1 MDKRIFIAS
10 TERKSGKS
18 LITIGLINAFLV
30 HIPNV
35 GYMKPVG
42 QRRRGEADEDSL
54 LIRKIF
60 DLKESPNDIN
70 PVAMQ
75 DVQEDRDKI
84 FDSIYDACER
94 LETGKD
100 LVVFEGTDY
109 SSAISVLE
117 FDLNAQLAKNLSAPV
132 LLVANGSEKVHGE
145 IVQNIVECAESFR
158 DNGCEFLGTV
168 VNRFSSPN
176 FEDDQQRMESDLGKE
191 GIQLFGTVLANEM
204 IAGPR
209 LSEVAEKLGAHV
221 IYKGDDMSRIVTS
234 ALVLA
239 MTTENALKYMK
250 ESDGCLL
257 ITPGDRTEHIFS
269 ALIAQR
275 STNYPSFS
283 GVILTGGFV
292 PGEAVKDLLEGT
304 PESGLTILSV
314 EGDTLSTAIKA
325 SEISGELTEGDSEK
339 IDLTFRLVERYT
351 DTMAIEKKLG
361 TIKSDS
367 ITPRMFQYRILQAA
381 KSDRQHIVLPE
392 GNEER
397 IIRAAAEALG
407 RGICDVTLIGNRG
420 IIEAAGRRVGAN
432 IEAVNIIDPE
442 HYDPE
447 KLEQYAETFYVLRKH
462 KGISHDLARETI
474 LDPIYYATMMVRED
488 DADGFVSGSTHS
500 TASTLG
506 PVLRVIRTKKGVSLA
521 SSIFFMCMPE
531 KVVVYGD
538 CALVENPD
546 AGQLA
551 DIAIS
556 SAETAKIFGIN
567 PYVALLSYST
577 GESGRGKDVEKVRE
591 AAQIAKERRPDI
603 PIEGP
608 MQYDA
613 ATSIEVART
622 KAKDSSV
629 AGRATVYIFPNL
641 DAGNTA
647 YKAVQRSARVAAI
660 GPVMQG
666 LNKPA
671 NDLSR
676 GATVI
681 DIMYT
686 IAVTAVQAQQT

>member
-18 LITIGLINAFLV
+18 LITIGLINAFLG

>member
-1 MDKRIFIAS
+1 MVKRIFIAS
-10 TERKSGKS
+10 TEQKSGKS
-18 LITIGLINAFLV
+18 LITIGLINAFLG
-30 HIPNV
+30 HIPRV

-42 QRRRGEADEDSL
+42 QRRRGEADDDSL

-60 DLKESPNDIN
+60 DLKESPGDIN
-70 PVAMQ
+70 PVSML
-75 DVQEDRDKI
+75 DVQEDKDKI
-84 FDSIYDACER
+84 FDRIYGACER
-94 LETGKD
+94 LEKDKD

-109 SSAISVLE
+109 SSAISALE

-132 LLVANGSEKVHGE
+132 LLVANGTEKAAAE

-158 DNGCEFLGTV
+158 DNGCEFLGTI
-168 VNRFSSPN
+168 VNRFDSPN
-176 FEDDQQRMESDLGKE
+176 FEDDQRRMERDLGKE
-191 GIQLFGTVLANEM
+191 NIQLFGTVLANKM
-204 IAGPR
+204 IMGPR
-209 LSEVAEKLGAHV
+209 LSEVVDKLGARV

-239 MTTENALKYMK
+239 MTTENALKYLK
-250 ESDGCLL
+250 NCDGCLL

-269 ALIAQR
+269 ALLAQR
-275 STNYPSFS
+275 STNYPTYS
-283 GVILTGGFV
+283 GVVLTGGLV
-292 PGEAVKDLLEGT
+292 PGQGVTELLEGI
-304 PESGLTILSV
+304 PESGLTIVSV
-314 EGDTLSTAIKA
+314 EEDTLTTAIKT
-325 SEISGELTEGDSEK
+325 SHISGELSEDDSEK
-339 IDLTFRLVERYT
+339 IDLAFRLVERYT
-351 DTMAIEKKLG
+351 DTASIDKKLG
-361 TIKSDS
+361 TIQTDS
-367 ITPRMFQYRILQAA
+367 ITPRMFQYRILQTA
-381 KSDRQHIVLPE
+381 KSDKQHIVLPE

-420 IIEAAGRRVGAN
+420 IIEATSQRAGAN
-432 IEAVNIIDPE
+432 IEAANIIDTE
-442 HYDPE
+442 HYDAD

-462 KGISHDLARETI
+462 KGISHDMARETV
-474 LDPIYYATMMVRED
+474 LDPVYYATMMVRED

-506 PVLRVIRTKKGVSLA
+506 PVLRVIRTKEGVSLA

-531 KVVVYGD
+531 NVVVYGD

-551 DIAIS
+551 DIAIT
-556 SAETAKIFGIN
+556 SAETAKMFGIN

-577 GESGRGKDVEKVRE
+577 GESGKGMDVDKVRE
-591 AAQIAKERRPDI
+591 AARIAHERRPDI

-629 AGRATVYIFPNL
+629 AGRATVYIFPDL

-647 YKAVQRSARVAAI
+647 YKAVQRSARVPAI
-660 GPVMQG
+660 GPIMQG

-686 IAVTAVQAQQT
+686 IAVTAVQAQQI